1 MPAEQQY
8 RPSPALIE
16 ASEQFL
22 DQHPDLKWIEG
33 FTFDING
40 IPRGKWLPADSARK
54 LLDGGLQMPR
64 SAVSLDIWGR
74 DIENS
79 PLVFASGDSDGV
91 CQPVAPICLAP
102 WHREQTAQLQM
113 QLFEADGSV
122 LYADPRAQLQ
132 KVVERLG
139 RLGYKAV
146 CATELEFYLLQEDS
160 DELGRPRP
168 VSDNDAALVPST
180 DVYDLTEL
188 DAQRHFFA
196 DVRAACEEQGIPA
209 DSILSECAPGQF
221 EINLL
226 HCDDPLKVA
235 DQTLLFK
242 RLLKGVARSH
252 GLRVSA
258 MAKPFGDQAGNGMHV
273 HMSLIDAEGNNVFDD
288 GSDEG
293 TDLLRHAIAGM
304 MTSAND
310 AMAIFAPHAN
320 SYRRFQEGSHAP
332 LNLCW
337 GYDNRT
343 VTFRVP
349 ASEPKAR
356 RIEHRIAG
364 ADVNA
369 HLVLAAILAGVCH
382 GLENKLQP
390 PAAVEGDAYQ
400 VEGCEQLVN
409 NWGGALQC
417 FSESALW
424 REYFDPEFIELF
436 VLLKQQEQAEIAA
449 RVTDVEYESYLQRV

>member
-1 MPAEQQY
+1 MAAQKQYQPSAELL
-8 RPSPALIE
+8 SESE
-16 ASEQFL
+16 AFL
-22 DQHPDLKWIEG
+22 EAHPDLTWIEG
-33 FTFDING
+33 FAFDING
-40 IPRGKWLPADSARK
+40 VPRGKWLPADSAKK
-54 LLDGGLQMPR
+54 LLGGGLQMPR

-91 CQPVAPICLAP
+91 CQPVSPISLAP
-102 WHREQTAQLQM
+102 WHREPTAQLHM

-132 KVVERLG
+132 KVVQRLAD
-139 RLGYKAV
+139 LGYKAV
-146 CATELEFYLLQEDS
+146 CATELEFYLLREEA

-168 VSDNDAALVPST
+168 VSDNDSDLVPST
-180 DVYDLTEL
+180 DVYDLAEL
-188 DAQRHFFA
+188 DSQRHFFA

-226 HCDDPLKVA
+226 HCDDPVKVA

-258 MAKPFGDQAGNGMHV
+258 MAKPFGELAGNGMHV
-273 HMSLIDAEGNNVFDD
+273 HMSLLDSDGNNVFDD
-288 GSDEG
+288 GSDAG
-293 TDLLRHAIAGM
+293 SDLLRHAVAGM
-304 MTSAND
+304 METAND

-320 SYRRFQEGSHAP
+320 SYRRFQESSHAP

-343 VTFRVP
+343 VTFRIP
-349 ASEPKAR
+349 ASEAKAR

-369 HLVLAAILAGVCH
+369 YLVLAAILAGVCH

-390 PAAVEGDAYQ
+390 PKPVEGDAYQ
-400 VEGCEQLVN
+400 VESEQLIN
-409 NWGGALQC
+409 TWGGALNR
-417 FSESALW
+417 FEKSALW
-424 REYFDPEFIELF
+424 QEYLDPEFVDLF
-436 VLLKQQEQAEIAA
+436 VLLKRQEQAEIAA
-449 RVTDVEYESYLQRV
+449 RVTDVEYQSYLQRV

>member
-1 MPAEQQY
+1 MPVQQQY
-8 RPSPALIE
+8 QPSRQLLETSKA
-16 ASEQFL
+16 FL
-22 DQHPDLKWIEG
+22 NAHQDLKWIEG
-33 FTFDING
+33 FVFDING
-40 IPRGKWLPADSARK
+40 VPRGKWLPAESCEK
-54 LLDGGLQMPR
+54 LLAGGLQMPR

-91 CQPVAPICLAP
+91 CQPVSAVCLAP
-102 WHREQTAQLQM
+102 WHQEQTAQLHM
-113 QLFEADGSV
+113 QLLEADGSV

-139 RLGYKAV
+139 KLGYKAV
-146 CATELEFYLLQEDS
+146 CATELEFYLLREES
-160 DELGRPRP
+160 DALGRPRP
-168 VSDNDAALVPST
+168 VSDNDPNLVPST

-196 DVRAACEEQGIPA
+196 DVRAACEAQGIPA

-252 GLRVSA
+252 GLRMSA

-273 HMSLIDAEGNNVFDD
+273 HMSLVDKNGNNVFDD
-288 GSDEG
+288 GSAQG
-293 TDLLRHAIAGM
+293 SGLLRHAVAGM
-304 MTSAND
+304 MATAND
-310 AMAIFAPHAN
+310 AMAIFAPHSN

-343 VTFRVP
+343 ATFRIP

-369 HLVLAAILAGVCH
+369 YLVLAAILAGVCH
-382 GLENKLQP
+382 GLENNLQP
-390 PAAVEGDAYQ
+390 PAPVEGDAYQ
-400 VEGCEQLVN
+400 VKSEQLIN
-409 NWGGALQC
+409 TWSGALNR
-417 FSESALW
+417 FAESALW
-424 REYFDPEFIELF
+424 PEYLDPEFIELF
-436 VLLKQQEQAEIAA
+436 VLLKRQEQAEIAT
-449 RVTDVEYESYLQRV
+449 RVTDVEYQSYLQRV

>member
-1 MPAEQQY
+1 MATENKYQPSSELLETSEAYLAE
-8 RPSPALIE
+8 
-16 ASEQFL
+16 
-22 DQHPDLKWIEG
+22 HPDLKWIEG
-33 FTFDING
+33 FAFDING
-40 IPRGKWLPADSARK
+40 VPRGKWLPADSARK
-54 LLDGGLQMPR
+54 LLGGGLQMPR

-74 DIENS
+74 DIEDS

-91 CQPVAPICLAP
+91 CQPVSAICSAP
-102 WHREQTAQLQM
+102 WHREETAQLHM

-132 KVVERLG
+132 RVVDRLAK
-139 RLGYKAV
+139 LGYKAV
-146 CATELEFYLLQEDS
+146 CATELEFYLLRD
-160 DELGRPRP
+160 DVDDLGHPRP
-168 VSDNDAALVPST
+168 VSDNDSELVPST
-180 DVYDLTEL
+180 DVYDLAEL

-196 DVRAACEEQGIPA
+196 DVRAACEAQGIPA

-258 MAKPFGDQAGNGMHV
+258 MAKPFGDRAGNGMHV
-273 HMSLIDAEGNNVFDD
+273 HMSLVDRDGNNVFDD
-288 GSDEG
+288 GSDAG
-293 TDLLRHAIAGM
+293 SGLLRQAVAGM
-304 MTSAND
+304 MATAND
-310 AMAIFAPHAN
+310 SMAIFAPHSN
-320 SYRRFQEGSHAP
+320 SYRRFQESSHAP

-369 HLVLAAILAGVCH
+369 YLVLAAILAGVCH
-382 GLENKLQP
+382 GLENELQP
-390 PAAVEGDAYQ
+390 PEPVSGDAYQ
-400 VEGCEQLVN
+400 VESEQLIN
-409 NWGGALQC
+409 TWTGALER
-417 FSESALW
+417 FAASPLW
-424 REYFDPEFIELF
+424 QEYLDPEFVELF
-436 VLLKQQEQAEIAA
+436 VLLKRQEQAEIAA
-449 RVTDVEYESYLQRV
+449 RVTDVEYQSYLQRV

>member
-1 MPAEQQY
+1 MAAEQQY
-8 RPSPALIE
+8 QPPAEILE
-16 ASEQFL
+16 SSETFL
-22 DQHPDLKWIEG
+22 KTHPELKWIEG
-33 FTFDING
+33 FAFDING
-40 IPRGKWLPADSARK
+40 VPRGKWLPADSAKK
-54 LLDGGLQMPR
+54 LLAGGLQMPR

-91 CQPVAPICLAP
+91 CHPVSPICLAP
-102 WHREQTAQLQM
+102 WHREQTAQLHM
-113 QLFEADGSV
+113 QLFEADGNV

-139 RLGYKAV
+139 KLGYKAV
-146 CATELEFYLLQEDS
+146 CATELEFYLLREEA

-168 VSDNDAALVPST
+168 VSDNDSDLVPST
-180 DVYDLTEL
+180 DVYDLAEL

-226 HCDDPLKVA
+226 HCDDPVKVA

-258 MAKPFGDQAGNGMHV
+258 MAKPFGELAGNGMHV
-273 HMSLIDAEGNNVFDD
+273 HMSLVDKDGNNVFDD

-293 TDLLRHAIAGM
+293 AELLRHAVAGM
-304 MTSAND
+304 MRTAND

-320 SYRRFQEGSHAP
+320 SYRRFQESSHAP

-343 VTFRVP
+343 VTFRIP
-349 ASEPKAR
+349 ASEAKAR
-356 RIEHRIAG
+356 RIEHRISG

-369 HLVLAAILAGVCH
+369 YLVLAAILAGVCH

-390 PAAVEGDAYQ
+390 PAPVEGDAYQ
-400 VEGCEQLVN
+400 VESEQLIN
-409 NWGGALQC
+409 TWDGALKQ
-417 FSESALW
+417 FERSALW
-424 REYFDPEFIELF
+424 REYLDPEFVELF
-436 VLLKQQEQAEIAA
+436 VLLKRQEQAEIAA
-449 RVTDVEYESYLQRV
+449 RVTDVEYQSYLQRV

>member
-1 MPAEQQY
+1 MAAQKKYQ
-8 RPSPALIE
+8 PSPELLSDSEVFLE
-16 ASEQFL
+16 A
-22 DQHPDLKWIEG
+22 HPDLKWIEG
-33 FTFDING
+33 FAFDING
-40 IPRGKWLPADSARK
+40 IPRGKWLPADSAMK
-54 LLDGGLQMPR
+54 LLGGGLQMPR

-91 CQPVAPICLAP
+91 CQPVSPVCLAP
-102 WHREQTAQLQM
+102 WHREQTAQLHM
-113 QLFEADGSV
+113 QLFEADGSE

-132 KVVERLG
+132 KVVRRLG
-139 RLGYKAV
+139 ELGYKAV
-146 CATELEFYLLQEDS
+146 CATELEFYLLREEA

-168 VSDNDAALVPST
+168 VSDNDSDLVPST
-180 DVYDLTEL
+180 DVYDLAEL
-188 DAQRHFFA
+188 DSQRHFFA

-258 MAKPFGDQAGNGMHV
+258 MAKPFGELAGNGMHV
-273 HMSLIDAEGNNVFDD
+273 HMSLVDNDGNNVFDD
-288 GSDEG
+288 GTDTGS
-293 TDLLRHAIAGM
+293 DLLRHAVAGM
-304 MTSAND
+304 MATAND

-320 SYRRFQEGSHAP
+320 SYRRFQESSHAP

-343 VTFRVP
+343 VTFRIP
-349 ASEPKAR
+349 ASEAKAR

-369 HLVLAAILAGVCH
+369 YLVLAAILAGVCH

-390 PAAVEGDAYQ
+390 PAPVEGDAYQ
-400 VEGCEQLVN
+400 VESDQLINTWV
-409 NWGGALQC
+409 GALNR
-417 FSESALW
+417 FADSELW
-424 REYFDPEFIELF
+424 QEYFDPKFVELF
-436 VLLKQQEQAEIAA
+436 VLLKRQEQAEIAA
-449 RVTDVEYESYLQRV
+449 RVTDVEYQSYLQRV

>member
-1 MPAEQQY
+1 MAAKEKYQPPAEILET
-8 RPSPALIE
+8 SNA
-16 ASEQFL
+16 FL
-22 DQHPDLKWIEG
+22 ADHPDLKWIEG
-33 FTFDING
+33 FAFDING
-40 IPRGKWLPADSARK
+40 VPRGKWLPADSAKK
-54 LLDGGLQMPR
+54 LLKGGLQMPR

-91 CQPVAPICLAP
+91 CQPVSPICLAP
-102 WHREQTAQLQM
+102 WHREQTAQLHM
-113 QLFEADGSV
+113 QLHEADGSV

-132 KVVERLG
+132 KVVERLA
-139 RLGYKAV
+139 RLGLKAV
-146 CATELEFYLLQEDS
+146 CATEVEFYLLREDS

-168 VSDNDAALVPST
+168 VSDNDSELVPST
-180 DVYDLTEL
+180 DVYDLAEL

-226 HCDDPLKVA
+226 HSDDPVKVA

-252 GLRVSA
+252 GLRVST
-258 MAKPFGDQAGNGMHV
+258 MAKPFGELAGNGMHV
-273 HMSLIDAEGNNVFDD
+273 HMSLVDKDGNNVFND
-288 GSDEG
+288 GTDEG
-293 TDLLRHAIAGM
+293 SELLQQAVAGM
-304 MTSAND
+304 MATAND

-320 SYRRFQEGSHAP
+320 SYRRFQESSHAP

-343 VTFRVP
+343 VTFRIP
-349 ASEPKAR
+349 ASEPAAR

-369 HLVLAAILAGVCH
+369 YLVLAAILAGVCH

-390 PAAVEGDAYQ
+390 GAPVEGDAYQ
-400 VEGCEQLVN
+400 VESEQLIN
-409 NWGGALQC
+409 TWSGALKRFEQ
-417 FSESALW
+417 SALW
-424 REYFDPEFIELF
+424 REYLDPEFVDLF
-436 VLLKQQEQAEIAA
+436 VLLKRQEQAEIAA
-449 RVTDVEYESYLQRV
+449 RVTDVEYQSYLHRA

>member
-1 MPAEQQY
+1 MAVEKQYQPPADI
-8 RPSPALIE
+8 LE
-16 ASEQFL
+16 ASEAFL
-22 DQHPDLKWIEG
+22 SEHPDLKWIEG
-33 FTFDING
+33 FAFDING

-54 LLDGGLQMPR
+54 LLAGGLQMPR

-91 CQPVAPICLAP
+91 CHPVSPICLAP
-102 WHREQTAQLQM
+102 WHREKTAQLHM
-113 QLFEADGSV
+113 QLYEADGSE

-132 KVVERLG
+132 KVVSRLAD
-139 RLGYKAV
+139 LGYKAV
-146 CATELEFYLLQEDS
+146 CATELEFYLLKEDM
-160 DELGRPRP
+160 DAQGHPLP
-168 VSDNDAALVPST
+168 VSDNDSELVPST
-180 DVYDLTEL
+180 DVYDLAEL

-258 MAKPFGDQAGNGMHV
+258 MAKPFGDRAGNGMHV
-273 HMSLIDAEGNNVFDD
+273 HMSLIDGEGNNVFDD
-288 GSDEG
+288 GTDRG
-293 TDLLRHAIAGM
+293 ADLLRHAVAGM
-304 MTSAND
+304 MATAND
-310 AMAIFAPHAN
+310 AMAVFAPHSN
-320 SYRRFQEGSHAP
+320 SYRRFQESSHAP

-343 VTFRVP
+343 VTFRIP
-349 ASEPKAR
+349 ASESKAR

-369 HLVLAAILAGVCH
+369 YLVLAAILAGVCH
-382 GLENKLQP
+382 GLENGLQP

-400 VEGCEQLVN
+400 VESEQLIN
-409 NWGGALQC
+409 NWGSALQR
-417 FSESALW
+417 FADSPIW
-424 REYFDPEFIELF
+424 QEYLDPEFVDLF

-449 RVTDVEYESYLQRV
+449 RVTDVEYQSYLQRV

>member
-1 MPAEQQY
+1 MAAQQQYQPPAEI
-8 RPSPALIE
+8 LE
-16 ASEQFL
+16 ASETFL
-22 DQHPDLKWIEG
+22 EAHPDLKWIEG
-33 FTFDING
+33 FAFDING
-40 IPRGKWLPADSARK
+40 VPRGKWLPADSAMK
-54 LLDGGLQMPR
+54 LLSGGLQMPR

-91 CQPVAPICLAP
+91 CHPVSPISLAP
-102 WHREQTAQLQM
+102 WHREQTAQLHM
-113 QLFEADGSV
+113 QLFEADGRV

-132 KVVERLG
+132 KVVERLDK
-139 RLGYKAV
+139 LGYKAV
-146 CATELEFYLLQEDS
+146 CATELEFYLLREEA

-168 VSDNDAALVPST
+168 VSDNDSDLVPST
-180 DVYDLTEL
+180 DVYDLAEL

-226 HCDDPLKVA
+226 HCDNPLKVA
-235 DQTLLFK
+235 DQTLMFK

-258 MAKPFGDQAGNGMHV
+258 MAKPFGELAGNGMHV
-273 HMSLIDAEGNNVFDD
+273 HLSLVDKDGNNVFDD

-293 TDLLRHAIAGM
+293 SELLRHAVAGM
-304 MTSAND
+304 MATAND

-320 SYRRFQEGSHAP
+320 SYRRFQESSHAP

-343 VTFRVP
+343 VTFRIP
-349 ASEPKAR
+349 ASESKAR

-369 HLVLAAILAGVCH
+369 YLVLAAIISGVCH
-382 GLENKLQP
+382 GLENQLQP
-390 PAAVEGDAYQ
+390 PAPVEGDAYQ
-400 VEGCEQLVN
+400 VESDQLIN
-409 NWGGALQC
+409 TWEGALKQ
-417 FSESALW
+417 FEESPLW
-424 REYFDPEFIELF
+424 REFLDPEFVDLF
-436 VLLKQQEQAEIAA
+436 VLLKRQEQAEIAA
-449 RVTDVEYESYLQRV
+449 RVTDVEYQSYLQRV

>member
-1 MPAEQQY
+1 MASEQQY
-8 RPSPALIE
+8 QPSAELLRESEEFLE
-16 ASEQFL
+16 A
-22 DQHPDLKWIEG
+22 HPHLTWVEG
-33 FTFDING
+33 FAFDING
-40 IPRGKWLPADSARK
+40 VPRGKWLPADSVNK
-54 LLDGGLQMPR
+54 LLGGALQMPR

-91 CQPVAPICLAP
+91 CQPVSPVCLAP
-102 WHREQTAQLQM
+102 WHREPTAQLHM

-132 KVVERLG
+132 KVVTRLG
-139 RLGYKAV
+139 ELGYKAV
-146 CATELEFYLLQEDS
+146 CATELEFYLLREEAD
-160 DELGRPRP
+160 DLGRPRP
-168 VSDNDAALVPST
+168 VSDNDSDLVPST
-180 DVYDLTEL
+180 DVYDLSEL
-188 DAQRHFFA
+188 DSQRHFFA

-258 MAKPFGDQAGNGMHV
+258 MAKPFGELAGNGMHV
-273 HMSLIDAEGNNVFDD
+273 HLSLVDADGNNVFND

-293 TDLLRHAIAGM
+293 SDLLRNAVAGM
-304 MTSAND
+304 MATAND

-320 SYRRFQEGSHAP
+320 SYRRFQESSHAP

-343 VTFRVP
+343 VTFRIP
-349 ASEPKAR
+349 ASDAAAR

-369 HLVLAAILAGVCH
+369 YLVLAAILAGVCH
-382 GLENKLQP
+382 GLEHKLEP
-390 PAAVEGDAYQ
+390 PAPVEGDAYQ
-400 VEGCEQLVN
+400 VESEQLIN
-409 NWGGALQC
+409 AWGAAVDR
-417 FSESALW
+417 FEKSALW
-424 REYFDPEFIELF
+424 QEYLDPEFVELF
-436 VLLKQQEQAEIAA
+436 VLLKRQEQAEIAS
-449 RVTDVEYESYLQRV
+449 RVTDVEYQSYLQRV